1 VVLRE
6 NLHNDNNIRE
16 GQDNEEIKY
25 KLLNKGLSLVGMSD
39 KEIIFHKLKPRFLH

>member
-16 GQDNEEIKY
+16 GQDNAG
-25 KLLNKGLSLVGMSD
+25 NKVQVT
-39 KEIIFHKLKPRFLH
+39 